1 MTLGEAFEISDIL
14 RFASPASRAE
24 IASFAYI
31 RRYEKGQH
39 VFYDREE
46 LTCFYILV
54 EGMASLYKLNTL
66 GEKKVVFVYGPG
78 NLLNEVL
85 FEDLPTSINC
95 EVRVDSQ
102 VLVLPKERLWHV
114 MARDSGLTKAAFNSM
129 AIRIR
134 RLYRQMKNTTN
145 ALKGEKRLAA
155 KFYMLARDYG
165 RETERGVLIDM
176 QLSITYLSEMLG
188 SKRETVSRQ
197 VKRLCDLGL
206 IAMEKNRFW
215 IPDLEN
221 LSTYFKQP

>member
-39 VFYDREE
+39 VFYDRED
-46 LTCFYILV
+46 LTCFYILL

-78 NLLNEVL
+78 NLLNEIL
-85 FEDLPTSINC
+85 FEDLPASINC
-95 EVRVDSQ
+95 EVREDSQ
-102 VLVLPKERLWHV
+102 ILVLPKERLWHV
-114 MARDSGLTKAAFNSM
+114 MARDSELAKAAFNAM

-165 RETERGVLIDM
+165 KETEDGILIDM

-197 VKRLCDLGL
+197 VKRLSDLGL
-206 IAMEKNRFW
+206 ITMEKNRFL

-221 LSTYFKQP
+221 LSNYFKQP